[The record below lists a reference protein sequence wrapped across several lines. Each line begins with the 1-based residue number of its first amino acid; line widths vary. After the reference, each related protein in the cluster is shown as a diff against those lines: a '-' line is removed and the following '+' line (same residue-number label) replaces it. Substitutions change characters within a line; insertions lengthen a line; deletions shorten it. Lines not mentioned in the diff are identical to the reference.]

1 VRKKYFRV
9 NTRYLSDF
17 SSDKVVVEMTT
28 KKDMILGIKKLHE
41 LVNEIKLVEN
51 LCDRELNNP
60 EGAGFDLRLGEVYE
74 LSGDGFLGVEERNT
88 PAINLLAKYEEGK
101 DEKDNCF
108 IFEPGKYYLVK
119 TIEKVNLPTT
129 LSGVIF
135 PRTTMFR
142 SGIGLFNGVVQP
154 GYSGE
159 LTFGVCNLGKS
170 NIKVSFGARVV
181 HITFHEV
188 LGEGNQYRG
197 QWQGGR
203 VATNGSEIQ
212 V

>member
-1 VRKKYFRV
+1 
-9 NTRYLSDF
+9 
-17 SSDKVVVEMTT
+17 
-28 KKDMILGIKKLHE
+28 MILGIQKLHE
-41 LVNEIKLVEN
+41 LVKEINLVEN

-74 LSGDGFLGVEERNT
+74 ISGAGFLGVEQRDT
-88 PAINLLAKYEEGK
+88 PKSVLLAAHDPAK
-101 DEKDNCF
+101 DEAENYF

-119 TIEKVNLPTT
+119 TMEKVNLPVT
-129 LSGVIF
+129 LSGIIF

-142 SGIGLFNGVVQP
+142 SGLGLFNGVVQP

-159 LTFGVCNLGKS
+159 LTFGLANLGPS
-170 NIKVSFGARVV
+170 QIKVSFGARVV
-181 HITFHEV
+181 HITFQEV
-188 LGEGNQYRG
+188 LGTGNQYRG

-203 VATNGSEIQ
+203 VSTNGHEVQ

>member
-1 VRKKYFRV
+1 
-9 NTRYLSDF
+9 
-17 SSDKVVVEMTT
+17 M
-28 KKDMILGIKKLHE
+28 HE
-41 LVNEIKLVEN
+41 LVSEINLVEN
-51 LCDRELNNP
+51 LCERETKNP

-74 LSGDGFLGVEERNT
+74 LEGNGFLGVEERHT
-88 PAINLLAKYEEGK
+88 PDVKLVAKNEDGK
-101 DEKDNCF
+101 NEQENSF
-108 IFEPGKYYLVK
+108 VFEPGKYYLVK
-119 TIEKVNLPTT
+119 TMEKVNLPVT
-129 LSGVIF
+129 LSGIIF

-142 SGIGLFNGVVQP
+142 SGLGLFNGVVQP
-154 GYSGE
+154 GYCGE

-170 NIKVSFGARVV
+170 NIKISFGARIV

-203 VATNGSEIQ
+203 VSTGGKETQ

>member
-1 VRKKYFRV
+1 
-9 NTRYLSDF
+9 
-17 SSDKVVVEMTT
+17 
-28 KKDMILGIKKLHE
+28 MILGIKELHKLVDE
-41 LVNEIKLVEN
+41 QKLVEN
-51 LCDRELNNP
+51 LCDREMNNP

-74 LSGDGFLGVEERNT
+74 LSGSGFLGVEERQT
-88 PAINLLAKYEEGK
+88 PEIKLLAKYDSDK
-101 DEKDNCF
+101 IDDSNFF
-108 IFEPGKYYLVK
+108 IFEPGKYYLIK
-119 TIEKVNLPTT
+119 TIEKVNLPVN
-129 LSGVIF
+129 LSGIIF

-142 SGIGLFNGVVQP
+142 SGLGLFNGVVQP
-154 GYSGE
+154 GYCGE

-170 NIKVSFGARVV
+170 QIKISFGARVV

-203 VATNGSEIQ
+203 VGTGGKEVQ

>member
-1 VRKKYFRV
+1 
-9 NTRYLSDF
+9 
-17 SSDKVVVEMTT
+17 
-28 KKDMILGIKKLHE
+28 MILGIKELHKLVDE
-41 LVNEIKLVEN
+41 RKLVEN
-51 LCDRELNNP
+51 LCDREINNP

-74 LSGDGFLGVEERNT
+74 LLGDGFLGVEERQT
-88 PAINLLAKYEEGK
+88 PEIKLLAKY
-101 DEKDNCF
+101 DSEKIDDDNFF

-119 TIEKVNLPTT
+119 TIEKVNLPVN
-129 LSGVIF
+129 LSGIIF

-142 SGIGLFNGVVQP
+142 SGLGLFNGVVQP

-159 LTFGVCNLGKS
+159 LTFGVCNLGQSK
-170 NIKVSFGARVV
+170 IKISFSARVV

-203 VATNGSEIQ
+203 VATGGKEVQI
-212 V
+212 

>member
-1 VRKKYFRV
+1 
-9 NTRYLSDF
+9 
-17 SSDKVVVEMTT
+17 
-28 KKDMILGIKKLHE
+28 MILGIKE
-41 LVNEIKLVEN
+41 LYRLVSKQKLVEN
-51 LCDRELNNP
+51 LCDREMNNP
-60 EGAGFDLRLGEVYE
+60 EGAGFDLRLGEVYA
-74 LSGDGFLGVEERNT
+74 LKGDGFLGVEERQT
-88 PAINLLAKYEEGK
+88 PEIKLVAKYEL
-101 DEKDNCF
+101 EKPEAENFF

-119 TIEKVNLPTT
+119 TMEKVNLPVT

-142 SGIGLFNGVVQP
+142 SGLGLFNGVVQP

-170 NIKVSFGARVV
+170 NIKIFFGARIV
-181 HITFHEV
+181 HITFQEV

-203 VATNGSEIQ
+203 VATEGKETQ